1 MSDLKAPNKPARRGA
16 NAPAPQT
23 LPDRP
28 GRLKL
33 LLRRRRAS
41 VRPLLIAGVL
51 LGGLAASFVV
61 AQGIGKGASLT
72 DRLADSAARL
82 GFRVQTITVLGQQKT
97 PDTHITTAL
106 GLRVGDPI
114 LNFSVGSARRRLEA
128 VPWVEAATVERRL
141 PNTVLVTLTERRP
154 FAVWQHDGRFALIDR
169 DGSLVTDSDVAA
181 FAGQLPLV
189 VGTGAPAAA
198 AALLDELEQQP
209 DLKARVIAAV
219 RVGERRWNLR
229 MTNGADVMLPE
240 GAEHAALAR
249 LAQLQA
255 SHGLLDR
262 PLAVLDMRLADRLV
276 VRPQAERPAQPNTPH
291 GPPAP
296 APGSA
301 PARKT

>member
-1 MSDLKAPNKPARRGA
+1 MVHRRPPSPHA
-16 NAPAPQT
+16 APA
-23 LPDRP
+23 
-28 GRLKL
+28 GY
-33 LLRRRRAS
+33 
-41 VRPLLIAGVL
+41 
-51 LGGLAASFVV
+51 
-61 AQGIGKGASLT
+61 
-72 DRLADSAARL
+72 
-82 GFRVQTITVLGQQKT
+82 
-97 PDTHITTAL
+97 
-106 GLRVGDPI
+106 
-114 LNFSVGSARRRLEA
+114 
-128 VPWVEAATVERRL
+128 
-141 PNTVLVTLTERRP
+141 
-154 FAVWQHDGRFALIDR
+154 
-169 DGSLVTDSDVAA
+169 
-181 FAGQLPLV
+181 
-189 VGTGAPAAA
+189 GAPAAA